1 MGPHRTF
8 VRSPAVYARMSW
20 LVRTR
25 PEEGLEL
32 MKKQGN
38 EKNLSFLSSRAA
50 ALFIV
55 GTDTRGPVTDEPFFG
70 AQIGRA
76 LLKN

>member
-1 MGPHRTF
+1 
-8 VRSPAVYARMSW
+8 
-20 LVRTR
+20 
-25 PEEGLEL
+25 

-76 LLKN
+76 FLKN